1 MAPSRA
7 LTLTAG
13 LAGAVLVL
21 SACGGSSPD
30 VESSAAAPSPAPS
43 TASSPAA
50 TGAPSAELVTW
61 AGAVCDDTATLRD
74 AVGGIATAVVSG
86 GTDIGASLQGQ
97 MGTIQQEAVALVS
110 TVQSIPADGSSPEA
124 TALKS
129 SADAAQASVTA
140 LGDALTELA
149 SADGLGAVT
158 ALPGVVSAANDAVG
172 ALGDTVS
179 AIQTALA
186 GGTST
191 LGQAFAASP
200 SCAALQQG

>member
-1 MAPSRA
+1 M
-7 LTLTAG
+7 
-13 LAGAVLVL
+13 
-21 SACGGSSPD
+21 
-30 VESSAAAPSPAPS
+30 
-43 TASSPAA
+43 
-50 TGAPSAELVTW
+50 TW

-74 AVGGIATAVVSG
+74 AVGGIASAVVSG

-97 MGTIQQEAVALVS
+97 IGTIQQEAVTLVS

-140 LGDALTELA
+140 LNEAITELA

-158 ALPGVVSAANDAVG
+158 ALPGVVSAANDSVS

-186 GGTST
+186 SGSST
-191 LGQAFAASP
+191 LGQAFAAAP